1 MSLRAIRVATVFL
14 VALFPLV
21 ERPGKNREWDKEPRR
36 SASVTVQNLLR
47 FPQSILTMKGP
58 FAIVMPSNQAETSRG
73 PYRLAVA
80 TSCCTILLLMAGALV
95 TSNDAADS
103 VPDWPLAY
111 GKLIPPL
118 IGGIRFEYTHRVVA
132 ATVAIMTL
140 ILAVWLSFA
149 KVRPLAKALGWIAL
163 LLVLA
168 QATLGALRVY
178 EVHAMLSA
186 TAHAT
191 LAQIFF
197 ITVVGLSLFLS
208 PWWQRDLP
216 RLHETG
222 SPHLRSLGILT
233 TLVILGQLVL
243 GAAFRHGAFGI
254 DPHLVGAAVV
264 LGMVVW
270 TGAAAK
276 RRLRENRDL
285 RRSTILLHAFFG
297 LQILLG
303 FAAWYAVRVLAMES
317 DQPTLP
323 YVTLTVAH
331 VLGGALTLGAAVIFT
346 LTCFRLIPSTT
357 EIAAD
362 SASMKH
368 SPERAGA

>member
-1 MSLRAIRVATVFL
+1 MLA
-14 VALFPLV
+14 
-21 ERPGKNREWDKEPRR
+21 
-36 SASVTVQNLLR
+36 
-47 FPQSILTMKGP
+47 
-58 FAIVMPSNQAETSRG
+58 NQTQMSRG
-73 PYRLAVA
+73 VYRFAVA

-132 ATVAIMTL
+132 GTVAIMTL
-140 ILAVWLSFA
+140 VLAVWLAFA

-163 LLVLA
+163 VLVLA
-168 QATLGALRVY
+168 QAALGALRVY
-178 EVHAMLSA
+178 EVHPMFSA

-197 ITVVGLSLFLS
+197 VTVVGLSLYLS
-208 PWWQRDLP
+208 PWWLDTGESIDDSKSPSL
-216 RLHETG
+216 RLLTG
-222 SPHLRSLGILT
+222 LT
-233 TLVILGQLVL
+233 TLAILAQLIL

-254 DPHLVGAAVV
+254 DPHLVGAGVV
-264 LGMVVW
+264 LVMVVW

-276 RRLRENRDL
+276 RRFRDNRDL

-303 FAAWYAVRVLAMES
+303 FAAWYAVRVLALES
-317 DQPTLP
+317 SQPTLP
-323 YVTLTVAH
+323 YVILTVAH
-331 VLGGALTLGAAVIFT
+331 VLGGALTLSASVIFT
-346 LTCFRLIPSTT
+346 LVAYRLGRGSMVREWDRVPKGS
-357 EIAAD
+357 IAQ
-362 SASMKH
+362 SAGNAEA
-368 SPERAGA
+368 PR